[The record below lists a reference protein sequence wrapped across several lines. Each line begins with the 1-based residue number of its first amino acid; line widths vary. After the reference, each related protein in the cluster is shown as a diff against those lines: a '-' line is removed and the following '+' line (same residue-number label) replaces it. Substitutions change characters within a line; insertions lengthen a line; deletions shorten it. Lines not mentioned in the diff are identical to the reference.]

1 MSFRVTGLEPR
12 QFQRYFEMSDD
23 ELRAHH
29 AVRVIAD
36 DATHPCRVSLAHAA
50 VGEELI
56 LINYEHQPGESPYR
70 SNHAIYVGRNS
81 KQAFDAVGVVPEV
94 ILSRLVSVRAFDKDH
109 MIVDADVVEGKDAAG
124 LFERL
129 LSNPAASYLHV
140 HNARRGCFSARVDR
154 A

>member
-1 MSFRVTGLEPR
+1 MSFRVRGLEPE

-23 ELRAHH
+23 ELRAHR

-36 DATHPCRVSLAHAA
+36 DASHPCRVSLGHAA
-50 VGEELI
+50 LGEELI
-56 LINYEHQPGESPYR
+56 LINYEHQPGASPYR

-81 KQAFDAVGVVPEV
+81 KRAFDEVGVVPEV

-129 LSNPAASYLHV
+129 LANPETAYLHV
-140 HNARRGCFSARVDR
+140 HNARRGCYSARVER